1 MFTLFPKILLTLH
14 TIPYYP
20 PPSKSEDYQAYKDN
34 NIMKKTTVTFGEY
47 LKHKREEK
55 QISLREV
62 ARTLGVSAPFLSDVE
77 NNRRAPLTEERLADL
92 AKVLNLN
99 EKEKAEMYDIVGKQ
113 KGLLAP
119 DLNPYVTERPYVNAA
134 LRTARNLEANEED
147 WQRFVDD
154 LISRKRGDN

>member
-1 MFTLFPKILLTLH
+1 
-14 TIPYYP
+14 
-20 PPSKSEDYQAYKDN
+20 
-34 NIMKKTTVTFGEY
+34 MKKTTVTFGEY

-77 NNRRAPLTEERLADL
+77 NNRRGPLTEERLADL
-92 AKVLNLN
+92 AKGLNLN
-99 EKEKAEMYDIVGKQ
+99 EKEQAEMYDLVGKQ

-134 LRTARNLEANEED
+134 LRAARNLEANEED

>member
-1 MFTLFPKILLTLH
+1 
-14 TIPYYP
+14 
-20 PPSKSEDYQAYKDN
+20 
-34 NIMKKTTVTFGEY
+34 MKNATVTFGEY

-77 NNRRAPLTEERLADL
+77 NNRRGPLTEERLADL

-99 EKEKAEMYDIVGKQ
+99 EKEQAEMYDIVGKQ

-154 LISRKRGDN
+154 LIKRKNGDN

>member
-1 MFTLFPKILLTLH
+1 
-14 TIPYYP
+14 
-20 PPSKSEDYQAYKDN
+20 
-34 NIMKKTTVTFGEY
+34 MKKTTVTFGEY

-77 NNRRAPLTEERLADL
+77 NNRRGPLTEERLADL

-134 LRTARNLEANEED
+134 LRAARNLEANEED

-154 LISRKRGDN
+154 LIKRKNGDN

>member
-1 MFTLFPKILLTLH
+1 MTR
-14 TIPYYP
+14 
-20 PPSKSEDYQAYKDN
+20 
-34 NIMKKTTVTFGEY
+34 IMKKTTVTFGEY

-77 NNRRAPLTEERLADL
+77 NNRRGPLTEERLADL
-92 AKVLNLN
+92 AKVLHLN

-147 WQRFVDD
+147 WKRFVDD
-154 LISRKRGDN
+154 LIKRKNGDN

>member
-1 MFTLFPKILLTLH
+1 
-14 TIPYYP
+14 
-20 PPSKSEDYQAYKDN
+20 
-34 NIMKKTTVTFGEY
+34 MKKTTVTFGEY

-55 QISLREV
+55 HISLREV

-77 NNRRAPLTEERLADL
+77 NNRRGPLTEERLADL

-147 WQRFVDD
+147 WQWFSDY
-154 LISRKRGDN
+154 LTNKYPQGNES

>member
-1 MFTLFPKILLTLH
+1 
-14 TIPYYP
+14 
-20 PPSKSEDYQAYKDN
+20 
-34 NIMKKTTVTFGEY
+34 MKKTTVTFGEY

-55 QISLREV
+55 QISLREM

-77 NNRRAPLTEERLADL
+77 NNRRGPLTEERLADL

-99 EKEKAEMYDIVGKQ
+99 EKEKAKMYDIVGKQ

-147 WQRFVDD
+147 WQWFTDYLSNKYSKV
-154 LISRKRGDN
+154 KEE

>member
-1 MFTLFPKILLTLH
+1 
-14 TIPYYP
+14 
-20 PPSKSEDYQAYKDN
+20 
-34 NIMKKTTVTFGEY
+34 MKKTTVTFGEY

-55 QISLREV
+55 HISLREV

-77 NNRRAPLTEERLADL
+77 NNRRGPLTEERLADL

-134 LRTARNLEANEED
+134 LRTARNLEATEED

-154 LISRKRGDN
+154 LIKRKNGDN

>member
-1 MFTLFPKILLTLH
+1 
-14 TIPYYP
+14 
-20 PPSKSEDYQAYKDN
+20 
-34 NIMKKTTVTFGEY
+34 MKQTTVTFGEY

-77 NNRRAPLTEERLADL
+77 NNRRGPLTEERLADL

-99 EKEKAEMYDIVGKQ
+99 EQEQAEMYDIVGKQ

-134 LRTARNLEANEED
+134 LRAARNLEANEED

-154 LISRKRGDN
+154 LIKRKSGDN

>member
-1 MFTLFPKILLTLH
+1 
-14 TIPYYP
+14 
-20 PPSKSEDYQAYKDN
+20 
-34 NIMKKTTVTFGEY
+34 MKKTTVTFGEY

-77 NNRRAPLTEERLADL
+77 NNRRGPLTEERLADL
-92 AKVLNLN
+92 AKVLNLS
-99 EKEKAEMYDIVGKQ
+99 EKEQAEMYDIVGKQ

-134 LRTARNLEANEED
+134 LRAARNLEANEED

-154 LISRKRGDN
+154 LIKRKRGDN

>member
-1 MFTLFPKILLTLH
+1 
-14 TIPYYP
+14 
-20 PPSKSEDYQAYKDN
+20 
-34 NIMKKTTVTFGEY
+34 MKKTTVTFGEY

-77 NNRRAPLTEERLADL
+77 NNRRGPLTEERLADL
-92 AKVLNLN
+92 AKVLHLN
-99 EKEKAEMYDIVGKQ
+99 EKEQAEMYDIVGKQ

-154 LISRKRGDN
+154 LIKRKNGDN

>member
-1 MFTLFPKILLTLH
+1 M
-14 TIPYYP
+14 
-20 PPSKSEDYQAYKDN
+20 N
-34 NIMKKTTVTFGEY
+34 KTTVTFGEY

-77 NNRRAPLTEERLADL
+77 NNRRGPLTEERLADL

-99 EKEKAEMYDIVGKQ
+99 EKEQSEMYDIVGKQ

-154 LISRKRGDN
+154 LIKRKNGDN

>member
-1 MFTLFPKILLTLH
+1 
-14 TIPYYP
+14 
-20 PPSKSEDYQAYKDN
+20 
-34 NIMKKTTVTFGEY
+34 MKKTTVTFGEY

-77 NNRRAPLTEERLADL
+77 NNRRGPLTEERLADL

-99 EKEKAEMYDIVGKQ
+99 EKEQSEMYDIVGKQ

>member
-1 MFTLFPKILLTLH
+1 
-14 TIPYYP
+14 
-20 PPSKSEDYQAYKDN
+20 
-34 NIMKKTTVTFGEY
+34 MKKTTVTFGEY

-77 NNRRAPLTEERLADL
+77 NNRRGPLTEERLADL

-99 EKEKAEMYDIVGKQ
+99 EKEKAKMYDIVGKQ

-134 LRTARNLEANEED
+134 LRTARNLGANEED
-147 WQRFVDD
+147 WQRFVAD
-154 LISRKRGDN
+154 LVKRKREEN

>member
-1 MFTLFPKILLTLH
+1 
-14 TIPYYP
+14 
-20 PPSKSEDYQAYKDN
+20 
-34 NIMKKTTVTFGEY
+34 MKKTTVTFGEY

-77 NNRRAPLTEERLADL
+77 NNRRGPLTEERLADL
-92 AKVLNLN
+92 AKVLHLN

-154 LISRKRGDN
+154 LIKRKNGDN

>member
-1 MFTLFPKILLTLH
+1 
-14 TIPYYP
+14 
-20 PPSKSEDYQAYKDN
+20 
-34 NIMKKTTVTFGEY
+34 MKKTIVTFGEY
-47 LKHKREEK
+47 LKHKRDEK

-62 ARTLGVSAPFLSDVE
+62 ARALGVSAPFLSDVE
-77 NNRRAPLTEERLADL
+77 NNRRGPLTEERLADL

-99 EKEKAEMYDIVGKQ
+99 ENEKAEMYDIVGKQ

-154 LISRKRGDN
+154 LKTRKRGDN

>member
-1 MFTLFPKILLTLH
+1 
-14 TIPYYP
+14 
-20 PPSKSEDYQAYKDN
+20 
-34 NIMKKTTVTFGEY
+34 MKKTTVTFGEY

-77 NNRRAPLTEERLADL
+77 NNRRGPLTEERLADL
-92 AKVLNLN
+92 VKVLNLN
-99 EKEKAEMYDIVGKQ
+99 EKEQAEMYDIVGKQ

-134 LRTARNLEANEED
+134 LRAARNLEANEED

-154 LISRKRGDN
+154 LIKRKNGDN

>member
-1 MFTLFPKILLTLH
+1 
-14 TIPYYP
+14 
-20 PPSKSEDYQAYKDN
+20 
-34 NIMKKTTVTFGEY
+34 MKKTTVTFGEY

-77 NNRRAPLTEERLADL
+77 NNRRGPLTEERLADL

-99 EKEKAEMYDIVGKQ
+99 EKEQAEMYDIVGKQ

-119 DLNPYVTERPYVNAA
+119 DLNPYVTERPYVNAT
-134 LRTARNLEANEED
+134 LRTARNLEANKED
-147 WQRFVDD
+147 WQWFADY
-154 LISRKRGDN
+154 LSNKYPQGNES

>member
-1 MFTLFPKILLTLH
+1 
-14 TIPYYP
+14 
-20 PPSKSEDYQAYKDN
+20 
-34 NIMKKTTVTFGEY
+34 MKETTNFGEY

-55 QISLREV
+55 QISLREL
-62 ARTLGVSAPFLSDVE
+62 ARRLELSAPFLSDVE

-92 AKVLNLN
+92 ANVLNLN

-147 WQRFVDD
+147 WQWFTDYLSNKYSKV
-154 LISRKRGDN
+154 KEE

>member
-1 MFTLFPKILLTLH
+1 MTR
-14 TIPYYP
+14 
-20 PPSKSEDYQAYKDN
+20 
-34 NIMKKTTVTFGEY
+34 IMKKTTVTFGEY
-47 LKHKREEK
+47 LKHKREQK

-77 NNRRAPLTEERLADL
+77 NNRRGPLTEERLADL

-99 EKEKAEMYDIVGKQ
+99 EKEQDEMYDIVGKQ

-154 LISRKRGDN
+154 LIKRKNGDN

>member
-1 MFTLFPKILLTLH
+1 
-14 TIPYYP
+14 
-20 PPSKSEDYQAYKDN
+20 
-34 NIMKKTTVTFGEY
+34 MKKTTVTCGEY

-77 NNRRAPLTEERLADL
+77 NNRRGPLTEERLADL

-99 EKEKAEMYDIVGKQ
+99 EKEQSEMYDIVGKQ

-154 LISRKRGDN
+154 LIKRKNGDN

>member
-1 MFTLFPKILLTLH
+1 
-14 TIPYYP
+14 
-20 PPSKSEDYQAYKDN
+20 
-34 NIMKKTTVTFGEY
+34 MKKTTVTFGEY

-77 NNRRAPLTEERLADL
+77 NNRRGPLTEERLADL

-134 LRTARNLEANEED
+134 LRAARNLEANEED

-154 LISRKRGDN
+154 LITRKRGDN

>member
-1 MFTLFPKILLTLH
+1 
-14 TIPYYP
+14 
-20 PPSKSEDYQAYKDN
+20 
-34 NIMKKTTVTFGEY
+34 MKKTTVTFGEY

-55 QISLREV
+55 HISLREV

-77 NNRRAPLTEERLADL
+77 NDRRGPLTEERLADL

-119 DLNPYVTERPYVNAA
+119 DLNPYVTDRPYVNAA

-154 LISRKRGDN
+154 LIKRKNGDN

>member
-1 MFTLFPKILLTLH
+1 MTR
-14 TIPYYP
+14 
-20 PPSKSEDYQAYKDN
+20 
-34 NIMKKTTVTFGEY
+34 IMKKTTVTFGEY

-77 NNRRAPLTEERLADL
+77 NNRRGPLTEERLADL

-99 EKEKAEMYDIVGKQ
+99 EKEKAKMYDIVGKQ

-119 DLNPYVTERPYVNAA
+119 DLNPYVTERPYVNAV

-147 WQRFVDD
+147 WQWFTDYLSNKYSKV
-154 LISRKRGDN
+154 KEE

>member
-1 MFTLFPKILLTLH
+1 
-14 TIPYYP
+14 
-20 PPSKSEDYQAYKDN
+20 
-34 NIMKKTTVTFGEY
+34 MKKTTVTFGEY

-77 NNRRAPLTEERLADL
+77 NNRRGPLTEERLADL

-99 EKEKAEMYDIVGKQ
+99 EKEKDEMYDIVGKQ

-154 LISRKRGDN
+154 LIKRKNGDN

>member
-1 MFTLFPKILLTLH
+1 
-14 TIPYYP
+14 
-20 PPSKSEDYQAYKDN
+20 
-34 NIMKKTTVTFGEY
+34 MKKTTVTFGEY

-55 QISLREV
+55 PISLREV

-77 NNRRAPLTEERLADL
+77 NNRRGPLTEERLADL
-92 AKVLNLN
+92 VKVLNLN
-99 EKEKAEMYDIVGKQ
+99 DDEKAEMYDIVGKQ

-119 DLNPYVTERPYVNAA
+119 DLNPYVTDRPYVNAA

-154 LISRKRGDN
+154 LIKRKNGDN

>member
-1 MFTLFPKILLTLH
+1 
-14 TIPYYP
+14 
-20 PPSKSEDYQAYKDN
+20 
-34 NIMKKTTVTFGEY
+34 MKKTTVTFGEY

-77 NNRRAPLTEERLADL
+77 NNRRGPLTEERLADL

-99 EKEKAEMYDIVGKQ
+99 EKEQSEMYDIVGKQ

-134 LRTARNLEANEED
+134 LRAARNLEANEED

-154 LISRKRGDN
+154 LIKRKRGDN